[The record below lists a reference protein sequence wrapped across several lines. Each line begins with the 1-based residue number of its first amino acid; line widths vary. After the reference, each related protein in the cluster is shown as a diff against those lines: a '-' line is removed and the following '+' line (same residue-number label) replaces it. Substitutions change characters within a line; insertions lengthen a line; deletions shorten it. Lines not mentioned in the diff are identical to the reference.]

1 MLPQEKPEK
10 SKENLHFNG
19 DWKEKTLRFAKSF
32 SMPGKF
38 KKRGLSTQPGPKKL
52 CDSQEVSVERGSCFG
67 SPSQQ
72 LGAPPTAERKIRK
85 FFSILN
91 PSIEKISG
99 WGRPQLL
106 RGTPETGAP
115 LNDGALR
122 FQFWSFVQGLHSSE
136 VDPQTRSFPSE
147 LVGVLLLQVE
157 PSGHIME
164 RCPRSCSWP
173 GRVFKVPIP
182 RHATFSAVAPQ
193 SYSQGQKAAG

>member
-38 KKRGLSTQPGPKKL
+38 KK
-52 CDSQEVSVERGSCFG
+52 EVSQH
-67 SPSQQ
+67 SQGQ
-72 LGAPPTAERKIRK
+72 KNFAIRK
-85 FFSILN
+85 KF
-91 PSIEKISG
+91 P
-99 WGRPQLL
+99 L

-173 GRVFKVPIP
+173 GRVFKVSIP

>member
-1 MLPQEKPEK
+1 MEFPSSCWGLLVSCFHRRSQK
-10 SKENLHFNG
+10 NQR
-19 DWKEKTLRFAKSF
+19 KTCISTAT
-32 SMPGKF
+32 GK
-38 KKRGLSTQPGPKKL
+38 KKL
-52 CDSQEVSVERGSCFG
+52 CDSQKVFPCQENLKKEVSQH
-67 SPSQQ
+67 SQGQ
-72 LGAPPTAERKIRK
+72 KNFAIRKKFPLRGAPV
-85 FFSILN
+85 
-91 PSIEKISG
+91 SG
-99 WGRPQLL
+99 V
-106 RGTPETGAP
+106 P

>member
-1 MLPQEKPEK
+1 MEFPSSCWGLLVSCFHRRSQK
-10 SKENLHFNG
+10 NQR
-19 DWKEKTLRFAKSF
+19 KTCISTAT
-32 SMPGKF
+32 GK
-38 KKRGLSTQPGPKKL
+38 KKL
-52 CDSQEVSVERGSCFG
+52 CDSQKVFPCQENLKKEVSQH
-67 SPSQQ
+67 SQGQ
-72 LGAPPTAERKIRK
+72 KNFAIRKKFPLRGAPVSGVP
-85 FFSILN
+85 LN
-91 PSIEKISG
+91 S
-99 WGRPQLL
+99 WGRPQPP